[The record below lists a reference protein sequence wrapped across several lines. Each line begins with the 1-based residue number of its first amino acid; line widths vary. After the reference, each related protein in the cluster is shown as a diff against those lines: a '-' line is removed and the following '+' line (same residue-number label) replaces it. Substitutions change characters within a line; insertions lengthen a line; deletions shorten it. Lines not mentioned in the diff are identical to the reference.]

1 MKQRTLFS
9 KRITYALMVAM
20 LITAC
25 HRKTIPEGN
34 LGGTGAVHTET
45 GLASFYSDKLNG
57 HATASGEVY
66 SSSKK
71 TAAHKKL
78 PFGTLVKVTNTVNN
92 KSVIVRVNDR
102 GPFVA
107 GRIIDLS
114 KAAAIAI
121 GMVGKGIVK
130 VTILYRK

>member
-1 MKQRTLFS
+1 MKQHTLFI
-9 KRITYALMVAM
+9 KRITYTLIVAM

-25 HRKTIPEGN
+25 HRKTISTSE
-34 LGGTGAVHTET
+34 LSGTGALHTET
-45 GLASFYSDKLNG
+45 GLASYYSDNMNG
-57 HATASGEVY
+57 HATASGESY

-78 PFGTLVKVTNTVNN
+78 PFGTLVKVTNTANN
-92 KSVIVRVNDR
+92 KSVIVRINDR

-114 KAAAIAI
+114 KAAANAI
-121 GMVGKGIVK
+121 GMVGMGIVK
-130 VTILYRK
+130 VTIIYRR